1 MTEMT
6 DASDDL
12 PLAAEFPPA
21 TREQWRKLVE
31 GVLKGAPFEKRLVA
45 KTYDGLAV
53 EPLYPRKA
61 DAQPVF
67 GRMPGAAWTIMQ
79 RVDHPDPAAANALAL
94 HDLEN
99 GSNGLAVVFAGA
111 LGRLWLWCCHERR
124 SD

>member
-1 MTEMT
+1 MT
-6 DASDDL
+6 DASNDL
-12 PLAAEFPPA
+12 PLAAEFPTA

-53 EPLYPRKA
+53 EPLYPRNA

-79 RVDHPDPAAANALAL
+79 RQCPGAARSRKRCERSRRRLCRCA
-94 HDLEN
+94 
-99 GSNGLAVVFAGA
+99 
-111 LGRLWLWCCHERR
+111 GRLWLWCCRERR